1 MLSGGGN
8 DPRVTP
14 LGRWMRK
21 YRLDELPNLWNVLKG
36 DMSLVGPRPERRYY
50 IDLISVRA
58 PHCALLH
65 LVRPGLTSWGMVK
78 YGYASD
84 VDAMVERLKYDILY
98 IQNLSMSVDLR
109 ILLHTVRTV
118 VRGEGK

>member
-1 MLSGGGN
+1 
-8 DPRVTP
+8 
-14 LGRWMRK
+14 
-21 YRLDELPNLWNVLKG
+21 
-36 DMSLVGPRPERRYY
+36 
-50 IDLISVRA
+50 
-58 PHCALLH
+58 
-65 LVRPGLTSWGMVK
+65 MVK